1 MAKKKQSSN
10 EKSTLDMG
18 KGFATNAFSGL
29 KTLQD
34 MRKSEDEE
42 ARAARA
48 RAEAEAQARRIA
60 REREEA
66 EAKRSLRFTDEDLSD
81 KSGLSDEEIFA
92 ACMES
97 MNGAEIYDKKFN
109 AKEAPKKVVKTDDEP
124 HLTLTDEEKEFA
136 IFTQEMAISNVKRLT
151 KPTKPAH
158 KVRNKGKYQQ
168 QAQALVEKEIVT
180 VDARP
185 AVQESG
191 MRTAYVAPT
200 IAVTQ
205 IEKGADVVE
214 EPDVVESMTK
224 NQKQLIHNVK
234 RYEARYGMVIAL
246 RLRGLALN
254 AALSRFDSFVD
265 ACIADKKP
273 FALVICGKGIGSDGA
288 PVIKEGVIARCKR
301 DSRIVEYAPVI
312 NEDGDFGSLYVAF
325 CVSQ

>member
-97 MNGAEIYDKKFN
+97 MNGAEMYDKKCN
-109 AKEAPKKVVKTDDEP
+109 AREAPKEVVTADD
-124 HLTLTDEEKEFA
+124 
-136 IFTQEMAISNVKRLT
+136 
-151 KPTKPAH
+151 
-158 KVRNKGKYQQ
+158 
-168 QAQALVEKEIVT
+168 
-180 VDARP
+180 
-185 AVQESG
+185 
-191 MRTAYVAPT
+191 
-200 IAVTQ
+200 
-205 IEKGADVVE
+205 
-214 EPDVVESMTK
+214 
-224 NQKQLIHNVK
+224 
-234 RYEARYGMVIAL
+234 
-246 RLRGLALN
+246 
-254 AALSRFDSFVD
+254 
-265 ACIADKKP
+265 
-273 FALVICGKGIGSDGA
+273 
-288 PVIKEGVIARCKR
+288 
-301 DSRIVEYAPVI
+301 
-312 NEDGDFGSLYVAF
+312 
-325 CVSQ
+325 

>member
-136 IFTQEMAISNVKRLT
+136 IFTQEMAISNVQRLT

-158 KVRNKGKYQQ
+158 KVRKYQQ

>member
-136 IFTQEMAISNVKRLT
+136 IFTQEMAISNVQRLT

-205 IEKGADVVE
+205 IEKA
-214 EPDVVESMTK
+214 PMSSK
-224 NQKQLIHNVK
+224 NPTSSK
-234 RYEARYGMVIAL
+234 A
-246 RLRGLALN
+246 
-254 AALSRFDSFVD
+254 
-265 ACIADKKP
+265 
-273 FALVICGKGIGSDGA
+273 
-288 PVIKEGVIARCKR
+288 
-301 DSRIVEYAPVI
+301 
-312 NEDGDFGSLYVAF
+312 
-325 CVSQ
+325 

>member
-1 MAKKKQSSN
+1 MECLKKKLKLKKAGKKTLKVTYKEGSVTKTTTVPV
-10 EKSTLDMG
+10 EVIKKPAKVKKVTVKVKVKKKSTKFNISWKKASGAVGYEITYG
-18 KGFATNAFSGL
+18 KTEKKHTALTTTKKL
-29 KTLQD
+29 KT
-34 MRKSEDEE
+34 S
-42 ARAARA
+42 
-48 RAEAEAQARRIA
+48 
-60 REREEA
+60 
-66 EAKRSLRFTDEDLSD
+66 
-81 KSGLSDEEIFA
+81 
-92 ACMES
+92 
-97 MNGAEIYDKKFN
+97 Y
-109 AKEAPKKVVKTDDEP
+109 
-124 HLTLTDEEKEFA
+124 TDEEKEFA
-136 IFTQEMAISNVKRLT
+136 IFTQEMAISNVQRLT

-168 QAQALVEKEIVT
+168 QAQALVEKEIIT
-180 VDARP
+180 INTHP
-185 AVQESG
+185 TVQESG